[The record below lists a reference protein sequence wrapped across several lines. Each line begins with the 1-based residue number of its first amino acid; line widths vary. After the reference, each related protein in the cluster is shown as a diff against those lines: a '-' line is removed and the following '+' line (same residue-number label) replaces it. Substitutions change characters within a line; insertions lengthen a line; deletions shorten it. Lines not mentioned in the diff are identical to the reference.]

1 MILKALRNSGKVEHV
16 AVTEIQAKLSGVSSP
31 ANHVLLF
38 FYIKISDQE
47 RNFQKRRQIWLI
59 FFSVYNGKILAQLIS
74 QNEAT
79 VPFNKVRKDLSY
91 YAAYSRKASKFVK
104 DVFLNF
110 LSFN

>member
-1 MILKALRNSGKVEHV
+1 METFQFKVAQQIILF
-16 AVTEIQAKLSGVSSP
+16 
-31 ANHVLLF
+31 LLF

-104 DVFLNF
+104 DAFVNF

>member
-1 MILKALRNSGKVEHV
+1 M
-16 AVTEIQAKLSGVSSP
+16 
-31 ANHVLLF
+31 LF

-47 RNFQKRRQIWLI
+47 RNFQKI

-104 DVFLNF
+104 DVFVNF